1 MNDTTTLQPHALAA
15 GLEQGEQVSLL
26 AQIMEET
33 RLQPGEESYDIALKG
48 VEAFMA
54 DLLRSNRSEEKINKA
69 VVDRMIAELD
79 RQIGQ
84 QVDEIL
90 HDGGFQELESAWRSL
105 KLLVDRTDFRENIK
119 IDVLSVS
126 KAELLDDFEQ
136 APEVVQSGLY
146 KHVYAAGYGQ
156 FGGDPTGVMIANYSF
171 GPAAPDVKLL
181 QYVASVGAMAH
192 APFIGAAAPEMFGV
206 SSYVDLPSVKELSAV
221 YESPRFRKWNSL
233 RESED
238 ARYLGLT
245 GPRFLLRQPYDPLDN
260 PTRSFVYEESVTTD
274 HDHYLWGNTSFVLAT
289 RITDS
294 FAKYRWCPNIIGP
307 QSGGAVYDLP
317 VHVFEAMGQLEAKI
331 PTEVLITDRR
341 EFEMAEMGF
350 ISLTMRKGTDNA
362 AFFSANSIQKPKRF
376 PNTRE
381 GKAAET
387 NYKLGTQLP
396 YMFIINRLAHYIK
409 VLQREQIG
417 SWKEREDLERE
428 LNVWL
433 KQYVA
438 DQENPPS
445 DVRSRRPL
453 RAAGVEVSDVEGD
466 PGWYQ
471 VTLKVRPHFKYM
483 GANFE
488 LSLVGKLD
496 KATVVSDSVG

>member
-1 MNDTTTLQPHALAA
+1 MSVSAETKGA
-15 GLEQGEQVSLL
+15 GSVATEEYKDGSLL
-26 AQIMEET
+26 SEIMEQT

-48 VEAFMA
+48 VEAFIS
-54 DLLRSNRSEEKINKA
+54 DLLKSDRTEEKINKS
-69 VVDRMIAELD
+69 VVDRMVAELD
-79 RQIGQ
+79 RKISS

-90 HDGGFQELESAWRSL
+90 HHPEFQQLESSWRSL
-105 KLLVDRTDFRENIK
+105 KLLVDRTNFRENIK
-119 IDVLSVS
+119 IDVLSIS
-126 KAELLDDFEQ
+126 KEELLDDFEQ
-136 APEVVQSGLY
+136 APEIVQSGLY
-146 KHVYAAGYGQ
+146 KHIYSAQYGQ
-156 FGGDPTGVMIANYSF
+156 FGGEPYAAMVANYDF
-171 GPAAPDVKLL
+171 GPSTPDVKLL
-181 QYVASVGAMAH
+181 QFAASVGAMSH
-192 APFIGAAAPEMFGV
+192 APFISSAAPEMFGV

-221 YESPRFRKWNSL
+221 YEGPRFRKWNSL

-238 ARYLGLT
+238 ARYIGLT
-245 GPRFLLRQPYDPLDN
+245 GPRFLLRQPYDALDN
-260 PTRSFVYEESVTTD
+260 PVRSFVYQEDVVAD
-274 HDHYLWGNTSFVLAT
+274 HENYLWGNTAFLLAT
-289 RITDS
+289 RLTES

-341 EFEMAEMGF
+341 EYEMAEMGF
-350 ISLTMRKGTDNA
+350 IGLTMRKGTDNA

-376 PNTRE
+376 PNTKE

-417 SWKEREDLERE
+417 SWKERSDLERE

-445 DVRSRRPL
+445 EVRSRRPL
-453 RAAGVEVSDVEGD
+453 RAASVEVADVEGD

-471 VTLKVRPHFKYM
+471 VVLKVRPHFKYM

-496 KATVVSDSVG
+496 KSATASDMDV